1 MLREERDIFDL
12 NPIRKRSIKISDLE
26 VYRKEPH
33 INIFWESLDDL
44 KDKLYL
50 DELSVRMGLKGY
62 VPDYS

>member
-1 MLREERDIFDL
+1 MLREEQDIFDL

-33 INIFWESLDDL
+33 INIFWKTLDDL

-50 DELSVRMGLKGY
+50 D
-62 VPDYS
+62 